1 LPSTYNR
8 QPFQTITRN
17 LQPATGNR
25 QPPSRLPLLALL
37 GGATAIAFAPIFVR
51 VSELGPLATAFWRLL
66 LAWPALWLWTA
77 LEKHHRPDLRQPAG
91 FADILRLAAAGFF
104 FAGDLSIWHWS
115 LRFTPVANSTLL
127 VNYAPIWVTLGSWWL
142 FEERIERVFLAGLVL
157 ALLGATLIVSASFQ
171 IRLEQVGGDCLAL
184 AASFFYAGYLLSI
197 TRLRRNFSTAAI
209 MTWSTA
215 GCTAILFLVTLLSG
229 ERMFAVSASGWLV
242 LTGLA
247 LVSHIAGQS
256 LITYAL
262 AHLPA
267 SFSSVTLLLQPVL
280 AALFAWVLLHE
291 GLGPW
296 QVLGG
301 LLVLMGIFLAR
312 RSAR

>member
-1 LPSTYNR
+1 M
-8 QPFQTITRN
+8 
-17 LQPATGNR
+17 
-25 QPPSRLPLLALL
+25 
-37 GGATAIAFAPIFVR
+37 
-51 VSELGPLATAFWRLL
+51 GPLATAFWRLL
-66 LAWPALWLWTA
+66 LAWPALWLWTS
-77 LEKHHRPDLRQPAG
+77 LEKRHRPALRQPAG
-91 FADILRLAAAGFF
+91 CADILRLVAAGFF

-127 VNYAPIWVTLGSWWL
+127 VNYAPIWVTFGSWWL
-142 FEERIERVFLAGLVL
+142 FRERIERIFLAGLVL

-171 IRLEQVGGDCLAL
+171 IRLEQVGGDLLAL

-197 TRLRRNFSTAAI
+197 TRLRRDFSTAAI

-215 GCTAILFLVTLLSG
+215 GCTAILFLVTLFSG
-229 ERMFAVSASGWLV
+229 EGMFPASTSGWLV
-242 LTGLA
+242 LVGLA
-247 LVSHIAGQS
+247 WVSHIGGQS

-291 GLGPW
+291 VLGPW

-301 LLVLMGIFLAR
+301 LLVLTGILLAR
-312 RSAR
+312 KSSR

>member
-1 LPSTYNR
+1 MGDILNIGPDPQST
-8 QPFQTITRN
+8 
-17 LQPATGNR
+17 R
-25 QPPSRLPLLALL
+25 QPPSRLPFLALL

-51 VSELGPLATAFWRLL
+51 VSEVGPLATAFWRLL

-77 LEKHHRPDLRQPAG
+77 MEKHQRPGLRQPSG

-115 LRFTPVANSTLL
+115 LRFTPVANATLL
-127 VNYAPIWVTLGSWWL
+127 VNYAPIWVTFVSWWL
-142 FEERIERVFLAGLVL
+142 FRERIEKIFLAGLAL

-171 IRLEQVGGDCLAL
+171 IRLEQVGGDLLAL

-197 TRLRRNFSTAAI
+197 TRLRRDFSTAAI

-215 GCTAILFLVTLLSG
+215 GCTAILFLVTWLSG
-229 ERMFAVSASGWLV
+229 ERMFAASASGWLV
-242 LTGLA
+242 LVWLA
-247 LVSHIAGQS
+247 WISHIGGQS

-296 QVLGG
+296 QFLGG

-312 RSAR
+312 KAAR

>member
-1 LPSTYNR
+1 MGDILNIGPDPQST
-8 QPFQTITRN
+8 
-17 LQPATGNR
+17 R
-25 QPPSRLPLLALL
+25 QPPSRLPFLALL

-51 VSELGPLATAFWRLL
+51 VSEVGPLATAFWRLL

-77 LEKHHRPDLRQPAG
+77 MEKHQRPGLRQPSG

-115 LRFTPVANSTLL
+115 LRFTPVANATLL
-127 VNYAPIWVTLGSWWL
+127 VNYAPIWVTFGSWW
-142 FEERIERVFLAGLVL
+142 FFRERIEKIFLAGLAL
-157 ALLGATLIVSASFQ
+157 ALLGATLIVSASFR
-171 IRLEQVGGDCLAL
+171 IRLEQVGGDLLAL

-197 TRLRRNFSTAAI
+197 TRLRRDFSTAAI

-215 GCTAILFLVTLLSG
+215 GCTAILFLVTWLSG
-229 ERMFAVSASGWLV
+229 ERMFAASASGWLV
-242 LTGLA
+242 LVGLA
-247 LVSHIAGQS
+247 WISHIGGQS

-280 AALFAWVLLHE
+280 AALFAWLLLQE

-301 LLVLMGIFLAR
+301 LLVLAGIFLAR
-312 RSAR
+312 RASR

>member
-1 LPSTYNR
+1 M
-8 QPFQTITRN
+8 
-17 LQPATGNR
+17 
-25 QPPSRLPLLALL
+25 
-37 GGATAIAFAPIFVR
+37 AIAFAPIFVR
-51 VSELGPLATAFWRLL
+51 VSEVGPLATAFWRLL
-66 LAWPALWLWTA
+66 LAWPALWLWIA
-77 LEKHHRPDLRQPAG
+77 LERHHRPGPA
-91 FADILRLAAAGFF
+91 AALRLSPIICAWPPPGFF
-104 FAGDLSIWHWS
+104 FAGDLSVWHWS

-127 VNYAPIWVTLGSWWL
+127 VNYAPLWVTFGSWWL
-142 FEERIERVFLAGLVL
+142 FRERIEKIFLAGLIM

-171 IRLEQVGGDCLAL
+171 IRLEQVGGDFLAL

-197 TRLRRNFSTAAI
+197 TRLRRDFSTAAI

-215 GCTAILFLVTLLSG
+215 GCTVILFLVTLLSG
-229 ERMFAVSASGWLV
+229 ERFLAFSASGWLV
-242 LTGLA
+242 LIGLA
-247 LVSHIAGQS
+247 LVSHIAGQG

-291 GLGPW
+291 SLGPW